1 MSLKN
6 FVGHYSNGVK
16 KQYSDDEKL
25 KLIQLELEKFT
36 DSFWEQEL
44 EKANNFVLM
53 NNNSCEANSYV
64 SLKLQKLILKRDTY
78 LEILKQPVLINLKL
92 SELKEKLKNLSTKMS
107 KLDVDFVDYE
117 QIGL

>member
-64 SLKLQKLILKRDTY
+64 SLKLQKLILKRDF
-78 LEILKQPVLINLKL
+78 KAASINKF
-92 SELKEKLKNLSTKMS
+92 KIIRAKRKIEKFIHKN
-107 KLDVDFVDYE
+107 E
-117 QIGL
+117 